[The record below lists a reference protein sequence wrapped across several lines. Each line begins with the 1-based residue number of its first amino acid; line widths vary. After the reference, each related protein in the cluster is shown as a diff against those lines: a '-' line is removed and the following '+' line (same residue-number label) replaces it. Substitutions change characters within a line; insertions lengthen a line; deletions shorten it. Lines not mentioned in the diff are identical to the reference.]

1 MSSGCQGWN
10 STQHIRGQQIPWA
23 AVQEE
28 FALMIAF
35 ESEGLQPTLEVV
47 TVWRVTVMFAS
58 HQPAIRKQTVT
69 TKESHLKDQ
78 FF

>member
-1 MSSGCQGWN
+1 
-10 STQHIRGQQIPWA
+10 
-23 AVQEE
+23 
-28 FALMIAF
+28 MIAF

-78 FF
+78 FFWQRFQLLKKKKTKKQT

>member
-1 MSSGCQGWN
+1 
-10 STQHIRGQQIPWA
+10 
-23 AVQEE
+23 
-28 FALMIAF
+28 MIAF